1 MPVVLGSILLFGFT
15 KLAPAEVVG
24 TDLCFGLIVA
34 SIGSAIHLSAGN
46 YDGALLLKLVVGGVL
61 GAITRSLLAGRI
73 APKLM
78 RVTVLV
84 MLVVLGVQLAFHR
97 QPAPPHLQAEVQV
110 PYLSVELSE
119 VRRFYAAGTGA
130 RPHWL

>member
-1 MPVVLGSILLFGFT
+1 MDRSRFLPWLSLPIGAEVGFSSAGAGALGSILLFGFT

-61 GAITRSLLAGRI
+61 GAITGSLLAGRI

-110 PYLSVELSE
+110 P
-119 VRRFYAAGTGA
+119 
-130 RPHWL
+130 